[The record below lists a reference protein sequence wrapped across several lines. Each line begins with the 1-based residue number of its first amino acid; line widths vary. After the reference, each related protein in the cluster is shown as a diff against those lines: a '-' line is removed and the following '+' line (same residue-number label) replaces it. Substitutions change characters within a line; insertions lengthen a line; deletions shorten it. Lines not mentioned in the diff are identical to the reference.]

1 MTTIVEPTPSSKD
14 YKIVGTRPIRHD
26 GVDKVTGRARYGA
39 DVNLP
44 GMLYGKI
51 LRSPYAHARIKSIDT
66 SKALSL
72 PDVKAV
78 VTSEDFPEASAD
90 VMEVAEGAMLNPKFL
105 SNNVMAA
112 EKVLYVG
119 HAVAAVVANT
129 MAAAEE
135 ALKMIHVEYEPLPF
149 VLDGI
154 EAMKPEAP
162 LLHDRLYRS
171 EGEYFRAGGLLDTG
185 KREKAS
191 NIASHFV
198 LQTGDP
204 ESGFE
209 HADYIVEREFNTSQV
224 HQGYIEP
231 HSATASWN
239 QDGTIS
245 IWDSSQAHF
254 SMRDM
259 TAQVLQ
265 IPVSQI
271 TVTPMEIGG
280 GFGGKL
286 IVYLEPVAAM
296 LSKKTG
302 HPVKITMSRKE
313 VFEGTGP
320 TAAAHI
326 RAKIG
331 ATKHGKIVAAEGEL
345 IYEAGAFPGS
355 PVNLGTLYIFGPY
368 DIPNARVEGYDVL
381 VNKPKTAA
389 YRAPG
394 GPAAAFAGETLIDEL
409 AQKLEIDPLEFR
421 SLNAAKE
428 GTRRVNGLTFRKVGF
443 LEVLESARNHPHY
456 KSKIPGANSGRGIAA
471 AVSFNM
477 SGESCAVG
485 NVNSDGTVS
494 LLEGSP
500 DIGGT
505 RTTVAMQMAEALG
518 IPAEDIHP
526 SIGDTNTIGFTAYTA
541 GSSVTYKTGWAC
553 FEAAQ
558 DIKRQMIERA
568 AVLWEVP
575 KSEIDFQKGVLIHV
589 SDPELQIS
597 FKELSAV
604 LNQTGGPIVGRAN
617 INLGGESPGFTVHM
631 VDVEVDPETG
641 KTKILRYTAIQDVGT
656 AIHPGYVE
664 GQMQGA
670 ASQGIGW
677 ALNEE
682 YFLDDQGQMQNSSLL
697 DYRLPTSLDLPMIDT
712 VVVEIKD
719 PTHPFGVRG
728 VGEVSII
735 PPVPALANA
744 IHNAVDIRMNNLPM
758 SPGAVLDALW
768 RKPTDPND

>member
-1 MTTIVEPTPSSKD
+1 M
-14 YKIVGTRPIRHD
+14 
-26 GVDKVTGRARYGA
+26 
-39 DVNLP
+39 
-44 GMLYGKI
+44 
-51 LRSPYAHARIKSIDT
+51 
-66 SKALSL
+66 
-72 PDVKAV
+72 
-78 VTSEDFPEASAD
+78 
-90 VMEVAEGAMLNPKFL
+90 
-105 SNNVMAA
+105 
-112 EKVLYVG
+112 
-119 HAVAAVVANT
+119 
-129 MAAAEE
+129 
-135 ALKMIHVEYEPLPF
+135 
-149 VLDGI
+149 
-154 EAMKPEAP
+154 
-162 LLHDRLYRS
+162 
-171 EGEYFRAGGLLDTG
+171 
-185 KREKAS
+185 
-191 NIASHFV
+191 
-198 LQTGDP
+198 
-204 ESGFE
+204 
-209 HADYIVEREFNTSQV
+209 
-224 HQGYIEP
+224 
-231 HSATASWN
+231 
-239 QDGTIS
+239 
-245 IWDSSQAHF
+245 
-254 SMRDM
+254 
-259 TAQVLQ
+259 
-265 IPVSQI
+265 
-271 TVTPMEIGG
+271 
-280 GFGGKL
+280 
-286 IVYLEPVAAM
+286 
-296 LSKKTG
+296 
-302 HPVKITMSRKE
+302 
-313 VFEGTGP
+313 
-320 TAAAHI
+320 
-326 RAKIG
+326 
-331 ATKHGKIVAAEGEL
+331 
-345 IYEAGAFPGS
+345 
-355 PVNLGTLYIFGPY
+355 
-368 DIPNARVEGYDVL
+368 
-381 VNKPKTAA
+381 
-389 YRAPG
+389 
-394 GPAAAFAGETLIDEL
+394 DEL
-409 AQKLEIDPLEFR
+409 AYKLEIDPLEFR

-456 KSKIPGANSGRGIAA
+456 KSKISGANSGRGIAA

-505 RTTVAMQMAEALG
+505 RATVAMQMAEVLG
-518 IPAEDIHP
+518 LPAEDIHP
-526 SIGDTNTIGFTAYTA
+526 SIGDTDTIGFTAYTA

-575 KSEIDFQKGVLIHV
+575 KSEIRFQNGILIHV

-597 FKELSAV
+597 FKDLSAI
-604 LNQTGGPIVGRAN
+604 LNQIGGPVVGRAN

-682 YFLDDQGQMQNSSLL
+682 YFLDDQGRMQNSSLL

-744 IHNAVDIRMNNLPM
+744 IHQALGIRMSNLPM
-758 SPGAVLDALW
+758 SPGAVLDRLW
-768 RKPTDPND
+768 RKAPNPDA